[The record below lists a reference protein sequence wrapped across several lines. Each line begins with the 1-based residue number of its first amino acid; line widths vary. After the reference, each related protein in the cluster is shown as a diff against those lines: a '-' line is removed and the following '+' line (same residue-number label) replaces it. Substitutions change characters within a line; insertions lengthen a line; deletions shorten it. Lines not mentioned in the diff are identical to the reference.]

1 MALGKK
7 NSVWIRYSLLA
18 LGAAAVIALV
28 VSMIMG
34 FMSQKGKPR
43 KPPVQQIAIMRPP
56 PPPPPPKQ
64 QQEKPP
70 EVKKEEV
77 KLPPPP
83 QEQAPKDAGAKEA
96 GKDLGVDAEGG
107 AGGDGFGLVGR
118 KGGRDLLAGDG
129 GGGRS
134 AFAFYTNMLQQQI
147 QDELSRNRKLKGGD
161 YRAVVRIWLAAD
173 GRMQKVDLA
182 GSTGNAEVD
191 SNLRSALAEMVFRQ
205 PPPQNMPQPVRLRIS
220 SRGAG

>member
-1 MALGKK
+1 MAQQSSRK
-7 NSVWIRYSLLA
+7 WIRTALLG
-18 LGAAAVIALV
+18 LGVLVVIALV
-28 VSMIMG
+28 AAVISS
-34 FMSQKGKPR
+34 FLADAGKPHKR
-43 KPPVQQIAIMRPP
+43 SVQQIAILRPP
-56 PPPPPPKQ
+56 PPPPPPKPE
-64 QQEKPP
+64 EKPP
-70 EVKKEEV
+70 EIKKEEV

-83 QEQAPKDAGAKEA
+83 QEEAPKEADAKEA

-129 GGGRS
+129 GRS
-134 AFAFYTNMLQQQI
+134 QFAFYTNMIQQQI
-147 QDELSRNRKLKGGD
+147 QDELSRNKKLKGGD
-161 YRAVVRIWLAAD
+161 YRAVVRIWLGSD

-182 GSTGNAEVD
+182 GSTGNADVD
-191 SNLRSALAEMVFRQ
+191 VNLRNALAEMAFRQ